1 VSATVVR
8 VAGRILLI
16 DPRDRVL
23 LINEAMRPDW
33 PYWLT
38 PGGGV
43 EAGETPRLA
52 AIREV
57 FEETG
62 IRLAGEQ
69 VCDVLRVQ
77 RRQWADASTTYDQTD
92 HFFAARV
99 PGGIEP
105 VAAAPTP
112 LERAALLGFA
122 WWSAD
127 ELRGASQ
134 RFFPSDIAE
143 LLDLGV
149 RVLAGREHD
158 AAQA

>member
-1 VSATVVR
+1 MSVTVER
-8 VAGRILLI
+8 VAGRVLLV
-16 DPRDRVL
+16 DPSDRVL
-23 LINEAMRPDW
+23 LINEAMQPNS

-43 EAGETPRLA
+43 EPGETPRLA

-62 IRLAGEQ
+62 IRLAGDQ
-69 VCDVLRVQ
+69 VCGVLRVQ
-77 RRQWADASTTYDQTD
+77 QRQWVHSGTTYDQTD

-105 VAAAPTP
+105 LAAAPTP
-112 LERAALLGFA
+112 MERAALLGFA

-127 ELRGASQ
+127 ELRAASQ
-134 RFFPSDIAE
+134 RFFPADIAE

-149 RVLAGREHD
+149 RVLAGRERH